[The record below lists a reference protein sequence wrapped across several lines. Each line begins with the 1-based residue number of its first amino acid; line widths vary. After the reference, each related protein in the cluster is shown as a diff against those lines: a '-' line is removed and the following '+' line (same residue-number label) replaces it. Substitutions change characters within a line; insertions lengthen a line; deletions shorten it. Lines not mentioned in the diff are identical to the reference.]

1 MKNLTQI
8 ASAVNEAIS
17 GSFIGITDYVS
28 TKGDVSSVT
37 GQIGI
42 SYANAK
48 NKAIAAIE
56 KAIAENDFEAV
67 EVKGNCRQCPETRE
81 YNSRKRSWPMSKY
94 TIEFTKE
101 AVVNAAKEVL
111 DSYRNAEKKSNKF
124 QLSNKENG
132 LYIEEET
139 GNINIS
145 VLVAK
150 QTYKADASDDVKAEK
165 GIVEKVKATM
175 PETAL
180 KAVIRKR
187 FEPKIKSF
195 TLNGDNF
202 ESLSIN
208 GEKF

>member
-8 ASAVNEAIS
+8 ASAVNEAVS
-17 GSFIGITDYVS
+17 GSFIGITDYIS

-56 KAIAENDFEAV
+56 KAIDEKDFEAV

-81 YNSRKRSWPMSKY
+81 YNSRKRTWPMAKY

-111 DSYRNAEKKSNKF
+111 ESYRNAEKKSNKF
-124 QLSNKENG
+124 L
-132 LYIEEET
+132 
-139 GNINIS
+139 S

-150 QTYKADASDDVKAEK
+150 QTYKADASDAVKAEK
-165 GIVEKVKATM
+165 GIAEKVKATM

-195 TLNGDNF
+195 TLNTDNF